1 MWKDD
6 AISEHVSE
14 IASLIMEGAEEP
26 YRSIEFAGMVIPGV
40 TGVKMRVV
48 QTNGS
53 KKSPSNGR
61 AITPDV
67 EAHLKAFHKIFK
79 DNGEDWKAML
89 LVVRPDGDF
98 DLDFE
103 YDDPY
108 KFNI

>member
-6 AISEHVSE
+6 AISEHISE
-14 IASLIMEGAEEP
+14 IASLIMEGAGEP
-26 YRSIEFAGMVIPGV
+26 YRNIEFAGMVIPGV

-48 QTNGS
+48 QIDGS

-61 AITPDV
+61 SITPIV
-67 EAHLKAFHKIFK
+67 EAHLKEFHRIFK
-79 DNGEDWKAML
+79 ENGENWKAML

-98 DLDFE
+98 DLNFE

-108 KFNI
+108 RFAI